1 MLSFDCNFIYQDGT
15 RNACVFMAV
24 RLGNDSIVSNF
35 VQLSMPGHQNLRV
48 QDFDRKGIKEIRGYI
63 VLSKSQSELESQTTL
78 QLMFVNNI
86 QLIRTHNNDKPT
98 APGATVD
105 TMQTAPAAADTNKT
119 IALPPQGERLR
130 LMKPRGPL
138 KPNPGKIKVN

>member
-1 MLSFDCNFIYQDGT
+1 MDTVIGLTG
-15 RNACVFMAV
+15 A
-24 RLGNDSIVSNF
+24 
-35 VQLSMPGHQNLRV
+35 
-48 QDFDRKGIKEIRGYI
+48 ERGYI

-78 QLMFVNNI
+78 QLMFVNNL
-86 QLIRTHNNDKPT
+86 QLIRTHNTDKPT
-98 APGATVD
+98 TPGATVD

-138 KPNPGKIKVN
+138 KPDPGKIKVN